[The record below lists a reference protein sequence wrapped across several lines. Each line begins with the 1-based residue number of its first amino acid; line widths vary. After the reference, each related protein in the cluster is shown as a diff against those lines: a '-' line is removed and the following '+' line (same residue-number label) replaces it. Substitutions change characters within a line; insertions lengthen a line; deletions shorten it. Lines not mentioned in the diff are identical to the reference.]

1 MKKEEGSSVRGAARA
16 PHYEVSAGEH
26 GIRIDLGFV
35 NGLLGVSTI
44 PTDFSA
50 LFS

>member
-1 MKKEEGSSVRGAARA
+1 MKKEEGSSVRGTAGA
-16 PHYEVSAGEH
+16 PRYEVSAGEH
-26 GIRIDLGFV
+26 GITTDPGFV
-35 NGLLGVSTI
+35 NGLLGEATI